1 MIQLMWGE
9 ALAAIAK
16 QKEDGTY
23 NEFKRFPRCVE
34 NALNLITTKGEK
46 KEGKV
51 EGGGVEAVK
60 YAKNVYALEMSFRR
74 GVEKGK
80 KRTLPFSEEE
90 IDGVVPGVY
99 ALRVQPEDPTSGGL
113 SVMEVIISTEDT
125 FTAADGAIKKV
136 TFDFIKPERNEEGK
150 EVPTIDWDPIPE
162 LCAPI
167 NGSGETV
174 ASPTNKNGA
183 GAVKS

>member
-16 QKEDGTY
+16 QKEDGSY
-23 NEFKRFPRCVE
+23 DSFNEFPRCVE

-46 KEGKV
+46 KEAKV
-51 EGGGVEAVK
+51 EGGGLEAVK
-60 YAKNVYALEMSFRR
+60 YANNAYALEMSFRM
-74 GVEKGK
+74 GKENGK
-80 KRTLPFSEEE
+80 KRTLPFSEDE
-90 IDGVVPGVY
+90 IDGVVDGIY
-99 ALRVQPEDPTSGGL
+99 ALRVQPEDKTSGGL

-136 TFDFIKPERNEEGK
+136 TFDFIKPERNNAGEK
-150 EVPTIDWDPIPE
+150 VPTIDWDPIPE
-162 LCAPI
+162 LLAPI
-167 NGSGETV
+167 VGTEENASSPASKNGS
-174 ASPTNKNGA
+174 